1 MNAILVG
8 CGQIALTHL
17 AALKRLGHTVTW
29 VVGRHAE
36 RTEAFAKEH
45 GIAHFTTDLC
55 EALQSDA
62 DTAHICTPPTQH
74 GEAIRQ
80 CLAAKKHVISEK
92 PLCLTVS
99 EAEALAA
106 LAEKSDV
113 VTALCCNVRFYP
125 ANMEAAKAIREGKI
139 GRPLILSGSYLQAFH
154 APPHDDGWRFDPAL
168 SGDQRAISEIGTH
181 WVDLAYAWTGLRVT
195 AVSAA
200 LGNWY
205 PMRYRKDGKLT
216 ADPSGEPVRVETE
229 DAAAI
234 TLRFENGAI
243 GALML
248 SELSRGHFNDL
259 SLEVAGT
266 DGTLHWEELHPERLD
281 RAEDG
286 TMQAHALGTIA
297 REDTFFYLFREVYAA
312 IEGRAHHPFPTFADG
327 AYLVR
332 VCAAIRKS
340 GVDGEW
346 VNVSEC

>member
-1 MNAILVG
+1 MEVILVG
-8 CGQIALTHL
+8 CGQIASTHL
-17 AALKRLGHTVTW
+17 AALRRLKHEVTW
-29 VVGRHAE
+29 VVGRHIE
-36 RTEAFAKEH
+36 RTEAFAKVH
-45 GIAHFTTDLC
+45 GIAHASTDLK
-55 EALQSDA
+55 EALQSGA
-62 DTAHICTPPTQH
+62 ETVHICTPPTQH
-74 GEAIRQ
+74 GEAIRL
-80 CLAAKKHVISEK
+80 CLAARKHVISEK

-99 EAEALAA
+99 EAEELAA
-106 LAEKSDV
+106 LAQTAGV

-125 ANMEAAKAIREGKI
+125 ANLEAAKAIREGKI

-154 APPHDDGWRFDPAL
+154 APPHDDGWRFDPTL

-181 WVDLAYAWTGLRVT
+181 WIDLAYAWTGLKVT

-205 PMRYRKDGKLT
+205 PVRYRKDGKLT

-248 SELSRGHFNDL
+248 SELSHGHFNDL
-259 SLEVAGT
+259 SLEAAGT

-281 RAEDG
+281 VAENG
-286 TMQAHALGTIA
+286 TMQAHELGTIA
-297 REDTFFYLFREVYAA
+297 REDTFDRLFAEVYAA
-312 IEGRAHHPFPTFADG
+312 IEGREHGPFPTFADG
-327 AYLVR
+327 AYLAR

-340 GVDGEW
+340 GISGEW
-346 VNVSEC
+346 VEV